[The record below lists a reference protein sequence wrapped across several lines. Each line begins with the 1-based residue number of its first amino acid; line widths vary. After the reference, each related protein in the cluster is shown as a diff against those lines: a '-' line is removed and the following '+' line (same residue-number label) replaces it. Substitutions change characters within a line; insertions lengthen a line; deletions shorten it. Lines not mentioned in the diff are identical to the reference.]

1 MEVEIVMSNL
11 YSGNKDTKK
20 RLLEFL
26 NKKGFY
32 IVLIMCIVVVGATVV
47 LVTRYNMSSMNDG
60 YGGEDIIPEGLSED
74 YLSDIGLDSES
85 SDSIDEEPTDTATV
99 TPEGSEEAD
108 KTAESSTST
117 DTNAD
122 ADSKADSG
130 DKEDDTKVMS
140 STKVAENTD
149 TSASKETKKDSGGS
163 TEKKDNSS
171 KTNSS
176 SSKSDS
182 NAKDSGS
189 KNAIAAE
196 EKFIMPVLG
205 EITFDYSMDKL
216 VYSKTLEDWRTHSG
230 VDIAADRGTPVKV
243 VADGVVSQVKN
254 DPRFGI
260 TVIIEHSNGIKTVYS
275 NLASAEMIHPN
286 QKVKQGEIIGSVGDT
301 AIFESAERSHLH
313 FEVLKDDEPVD
324 PKNYLPDM

>member
-1 MEVEIVMSNL
+1 MEVEIVMSNSF
-11 YSGNKDTKK
+11 SGNKDTKK

-32 IVLIMCIVVVGATVV
+32 IVLIMCIVVVGATVL
-47 LVTRYNMSSMNDG
+47 LVTTYNMSSMNEG

-74 YLSDIGLDSES
+74 YLSDIELDSGN
-85 SDSIDEEPTDTATV
+85 SDSIDEKPTGTAAV
-99 TPEGSEEAD
+99 TPEGKEEAD
-108 KTAESSTST
+108 KSVESSTST
-117 DTNAD
+117 DTNTGSG
-122 ADSKADSG
+122 SKADSG
-130 DKEDDTKVMS
+130 NKEDDTKVMS
-140 STKVAENTD
+140 STKVAENTN

-163 TEKKDNSS
+163 TEKKNDGG
-171 KTNSS
+171 KTSS
-176 SSKSDS
+176 SGSKSDS
-182 NAKDSGS
+182 TAKDSGS
-189 KNAIAAE
+189 KTAIAAE

-230 VDIAADRGTPVKV
+230 IDIAADRGTPVKV

-260 TVIIEHSNGIKTVYS
+260 TVIVEHSNGIKTVYS
-275 NLASAEMIHPN
+275 NLASAEMVHPN

-313 FEVLKDDEPVD
+313 FEVLKNDEPVD
-324 PKNYLPDM
+324 PKSYLPDI